1 MEKRNVALHILPT
14 AATMVGVCMT
24 VISIAK
30 LSQPTPLR
38 HLADRLLGIDAL
50 MFLASVLLSYAS
62 LRAARWEERLEGYAD
77 WAFLG
82 GIALMTVTGVIVAF
96 ELL

>member
-1 MEKRNVALHILPT
+1 MEKRSVALHILPT

-30 LSQPTPLR
+30 LSQATPMR
-38 HLADRLLGIDAL
+38 HIADKFLGFDAL

-62 LRAARWEERLEGYAD
+62 LRTARWEKRLEGYAD
-77 WAFLG
+77 LVFLG
-82 GIALMTVTGVIVAF
+82 GISLMTVTGVIVAF